1 MIPTP
6 TLATKLGTTTHL
18 SPLLHKARRLGLD
31 GEKLQI
37 LAVQRGCDHYRT
49 GDEPET
55 PLASESALS
64 NEELAIALLC
74 VALPYD
80 PRSIRCGAAM
90 LGADGN
96 SPEMLVRQTILERS
110 EMPVRY
116 VALAGRKFEPENPFW
131 SKLLSLL
138 PDVSIRDKGAF
149 PDPAHF
155 VSPSGSETTS
165 RWIRPRVS
173 KSEM

>member
-1 MIPTP
+1 
-6 TLATKLGTTTHL
+6 
-18 SPLLHKARRLGLD
+18 
-31 GEKLQI
+31 
-37 LAVQRGCDHYRT
+37 
-49 GDEPET
+49 
-55 PLASESALS
+55 
-64 NEELAIALLC
+64 
-74 VALPYD
+74 
-80 PRSIRCGAAM
+80 M

-138 PDVSIRDKGAF
+138 PDVPIRDKGAF
-149 PDPAHF
+149 PDPALF

-165 RWIRPRVS
+165 RWIRPRV
-173 KSEM
+173 

>member
-6 TLATKLGTTTHL
+6 TLASKLGTTTHL

-37 LAVQRGCDHYRT
+37 LAVQRGCDYYRT

-96 SPEMLVRQTILERS
+96 SLETLVRQTILERS

-138 PDVSIRDKGAF
+138 PDVPIRDKGAF
-149 PDPAHF
+149 PAPALF
-155 VSPSGSETTS
+155 VAPSGSENTS
-165 RWIRPRVS
+165 RWIRPRV
-173 KSEM
+173 

>member
-1 MIPTP
+1 MHSPP
-6 TLATKLGTTTHL
+6 TLAAKLGTTTHL
-18 SPLLHKARRLGLD
+18 SPLLRKARRLGLD

-37 LAVQRGCDHYRT
+37 LAVQRGYDHYTR

-55 PLASESALS
+55 PLAPESELS

-80 PRSIRCGAAM
+80 PQSIRCGAAM

-96 SPEMLVRQTILERS
+96 SVETLVRQTILERS
-110 EMPVRY
+110 EVPVRY

-131 SKLLSLL
+131 IKLLSLL
-138 PDVSIRDKGAF
+138 PPVPIRDKGVL
-149 PDPAHF
+149 PAPTLF
-155 VSPSGSETTS
+155 VAPTGSETLIQWT
-165 RWIRPRVS
+165 RPRS
-173 KSEM
+173 